1 MVNREQLK
9 EICDKYGL
17 DSKKIIKNNEN
28 VIEKADYTS
37 ICYVLDYLKD
47 TLKIT
52 SNNIEKCPSILYLN
66 VGAIKENWRFLN
78 EQKIHM
84 NDVETCLHILS
95 TEPKQLK
102 ETYKYVS
109 DENRY
114 GKKYIEQITSILR
127 VPVERIQEIEERCPE
142 LTKNNVLSAAISR
155 RTIQEIEEIIKVC
168 KENEIEV
175 TGTVFKRTAK
185 EVEEIIK
192 VCKGNGIE
200 VTGTVFLRSAKEI
213 EEIIK
218 VCKENGIEATGNVFK
233 RTSHEIEEIIK
244 VCKENGIEVTG
255 SVFMKS
261 AKEIE
266 EIIKVCKE
274 NGIEATG
281 TVFMKSAKEI
291 EEIIKVCKENGIEA
305 TGTVFMKSAQEIEEI
320 IKVCNENGIEITG
333 SIFQKSSKQL
343 KENIEF
349 IKQNY
354 GEEYLTPLI
363 ISKNLKNLQKILP
376 YLQSIGVLETVKNS
390 ASILILTLEEI
401 QERQAFAEKIGEPI
415 VKNGRFNSIFGLS
428 RKNYQKKEKEFS
440 QKQQLIEEIHEAIKD
455 GQNLGGQISSD
466 RKKERNNGR

>member
-17 DSKKIIKNNEN
+17 ESKKIIKNNEN

-78 EQKIHM
+78 EQKIYM

-142 LTKNNVLSAAISR
+142 LTKNNVLSAAKSR
-155 RTIQEIEEIIKVC
+155 RTIQ
-168 KENEIEV
+168 
-175 TGTVFKRTAK
+175 
-185 EVEEIIK
+185 
-192 VCKGNGIE
+192 
-200 VTGTVFLRSAKEI
+200 
-213 EEIIK
+213 
-218 VCKENGIEATGNVFK
+218 
-233 RTSHEIEEIIK
+233 
-244 VCKENGIEVTG
+244 
-255 SVFMKS
+255 
-261 AKEIE
+261 EIE

-281 TVFMKSAKEI
+281 TVFQRTAKEI
-291 EEIIKVCKENGIEA
+291 KEIIKVCKENGIEA
-305 TGTVFMKSAQEIEEI
+305 TGSVFVKSAKEIEEI
-320 IKVCNENGIEITG
+320 IKVCNENGIEVTGTVFIRTAKEIKEIIKVCKENEIEITG

-376 YLQSIGVLETVKNS
+376 YLQRIGVLETVKNS
-390 ASILILTLEEI
+390 ASILKLTLEEI
-401 QERQAFAEKIGEPI
+401 KERQAFAEKIGEPI

-428 RKNYQKKEKEFS
+428 RKNYQKKLKEFAE
-440 QKQQLIEEIHEAIKD
+440 KQELIGEIKGAIQE
-455 GQNLGGQISSD
+455 GNILNEQIID
-466 RKKERNNGR
+466 RKKEGNNGR

>member
-28 VIEKADYTS
+28 VIEKADYTD

-95 TEPKQLK
+95 TEPEQLK

-114 GKKYIEQITSILR
+114 GKKYIEQITSILN

-142 LTKNNVLSAAISR
+142 LTKNNVLSAAAISR

-168 KENEIEV
+168 NK
-175 TGTVFKRTAK
+175 
-185 EVEEIIK
+185 
-192 VCKGNGIE
+192 NGIE
-200 VTGTVFLRSAKEI
+200 VTGSVFLRAAKEI

-218 VCKENGIEATGNVFK
+218 VCN
-233 RTSHEIEEIIK
+233 
-244 VCKENGIEVTG
+244 ENGIEVTG

-274 NGIEATG
+274 NK
-281 TVFMKSAKEI
+281 M
-291 EEIIKVCKENGIEA
+291 
-305 TGTVFMKSAQEIEEI
+305 
-320 IKVCNENGIEITG
+320 EITG
-333 SIFQKSSKQL
+333 SIFLKKSKQL

-376 YLQSIGVLETVKNS
+376 YLQSIGVLEIVKNS
-390 ASILILTLEEI
+390 ASILSLTLEEI
-401 QERQAFAEKIGEPI
+401 QERQSFIERIGEPI
-415 VKNGRFNSIFGLS
+415 VKNGRFNSIFGMS
-428 RKNYQKKEKEFS
+428 RKRYQKKVKEFTER
-440 QKQQLIEEIHEAIKD
+440 QKLVGEIKEAIQEGKD
-455 GQNLGGQISSD
+455 LDKQISD
-466 RKKERNNGR
+466 RKKKRKKERNNGR

>member
-1 MVNREQLK
+1 MVNREQLR

-192 VCKGNGIE
+192 VCKENGIE
-200 VTGTVFLRSAKEI
+200 VTGTVFTKSAQEI

-244 VCKENGIEVTG
+244 VCKENGIE
-255 SVFMKS
+255 
-261 AKEIE
+261 
-266 EIIKVCKE
+266 
-274 NGIEATG
+274 
-281 TVFMKSAKEI
+281 
-291 EEIIKVCKENGIEA
+291 
-305 TGTVFMKSAQEIEEI
+305 
-320 IKVCNENGIEITG
+320 ITG
-333 SIFQKSSKQL
+333 SIFKKSPKQL

-390 ASILILTLEEI
+390 ASILSLTLEEI

-415 VKNGRFNSIFGLS
+415 VKDGRFNSIFGLS

>member
-1 MVNREQLK
+1 MVNREQLR

-95 TEPKQLK
+95 TEPKHLK

-114 GKKYIEQITSILR
+114 GKKYIEQITSILS

-168 KENEIEV
+168 KENGIEA
-175 TGTVFKRTAK
+175 TGNVFKRTAQ
-185 EVEEIIK
+185 
-192 VCKGNGIE
+192 
-200 VTGTVFLRSAKEI
+200 EI

-218 VCKENGIEATGNVFK
+218 VCKENGIEATGNMFR
-233 RTSHEIEEIIK
+233 RTAKEVEEIIK

-255 SVFMKS
+255 
-261 AKEIE
+261 
-266 EIIKVCKE
+266 
-274 NGIEATG
+274 
-281 TVFMKSAKEI
+281 TVF
-291 EEIIKVCKENGIEA
+291 
-305 TGTVFMKSAQEIEEI
+305 TKSAQEIEEI
-320 IKVCNENGIEITG
+320 IKVCNENEIEITG
-333 SIFQKSSKQL
+333 SIFHKSSKQL

-390 ASILILTLEEI
+390 ASILSLTLEEI

-415 VKNGRFNSIFGLS
+415 VKNGRFNLIFGLS
-428 RKNYQKKEKEFS
+428 RKNYQKKVKEFAE
-440 QKQQLIEEIHEAIKD
+440 KQELIGEIKGAIQEGKILD
-455 GQNLGGQISSD
+455 EQISD

>member
-1 MVNREQLK
+1 MVNREQLR

-155 RTIQEIEEIIKVC
+155 RTIQ
-168 KENEIEV
+168 
-175 TGTVFKRTAK
+175 
-185 EVEEIIK
+185 
-192 VCKGNGIE
+192 
-200 VTGTVFLRSAKEI
+200 
-213 EEIIK
+213 
-218 VCKENGIEATGNVFK
+218 
-233 RTSHEIEEIIK
+233 
-244 VCKENGIEVTG
+244 
-255 SVFMKS
+255 
-261 AKEIE
+261 
-266 EIIKVCKE
+266 
-274 NGIEATG
+274 
-281 TVFMKSAKEI
+281 EI

-440 QKQQLIEEIHEAIKD
+440 QKQQLIEEIHEAIQD
-455 GQNLGGQISSD
+455 GQNLDKQISD
-466 RKKERNNGR
+466 RKKESNNGR

>member
-142 LTKNNVLSAAISR
+142 LKKNNVLSAAISR

-200 VTGTVFLRSAKEI
+200 VTGTVFLR
-213 EEIIK
+213 
-218 VCKENGIEATGNVFK
+218 
-233 RTSHEIEEIIK
+233 
-244 VCKENGIEVTG
+244 
-255 SVFMKS
+255 
-261 AKEIE
+261 
-266 EIIKVCKE
+266 
-274 NGIEATG
+274 
-281 TVFMKSAKEI
+281 SAKEI

>member
-1 MVNREQLK
+1 MVNREQLR

-95 TEPKQLK
+95 TEPKHLK

-114 GKKYIEQITSILR
+114 GKKYIEQITSILS

-168 KENEIEV
+168 KEN
-175 TGTVFKRTAK
+175 
-185 EVEEIIK
+185 
-192 VCKGNGIE
+192 
-200 VTGTVFLRSAKEI
+200 
-213 EEIIK
+213 
-218 VCKENGIEATGNVFK
+218 GIEATGNVFK
-233 RTSHEIEEIIK
+233 RT
-244 VCKENGIEVTG
+244 
-255 SVFMKS
+255 
-261 AKEIE
+261 AQEIE

-291 EEIIKVCKENGIEA
+291 EEIIKVCKENGIEVTGSVFKRTA
-305 TGTVFMKSAQEIEEI
+305 KEIEEIIKVCKENGIEATGNVFKRTAKEVEEIIKVCKENGIEVTGTVFTKSAQEIEEI
-320 IKVCNENGIEITG
+320 IKVCNENEIEITG
-333 SIFQKSSKQL
+333 SIFHKSSKQL

-390 ASILILTLEEI
+390 ASILSLTLEEI

-415 VKNGRFNSIFGLS
+415 VKNGRFNLIFGLS
-428 RKNYQKKEKEFS
+428 RKNYQKKVKEFAE
-440 QKQQLIEEIHEAIKD
+440 KQELIGEIKGAIQEGKILD
-455 GQNLGGQISSD
+455 EQISD

>member
-1 MVNREQLK
+1 MVNREQLR

-17 DSKKIIKNNEN
+17 ESKKIIKNNEN

-168 KENEIEV
+168 KENGIEA
-175 TGTVFKRTAK
+175 TGNVFQRTAK
-185 EVEEIIK
+185 EVD
-192 VCKGNGIE
+192 
-200 VTGTVFLRSAKEI
+200 
-213 EEIIK
+213 EIIK
-218 VCKENGIEATGNVFK
+218 VCKENGIEA
-233 RTSHEIEEIIK
+233 
-244 VCKENGIEVTG
+244 TG

-281 TVFMKSAKEI
+281 TVFQRTAKEV
-291 EEIIKVCKENGIEA
+291 EEIMKVCKENEIKA
-305 TGTVFMKSAQEIEEI
+305 TGTVFKRTAQEIEEI

-333 SIFQKSSKQL
+333 SIFTKSPKQL

-354 GEEYLTPLI
+354 GEDYLTPLI

-390 ASILILTLEEI
+390 ASILSLTLEEI

-415 VKNGRFNSIFGLS
+415 VKDGRFNSIFGLS
-428 RKNYQKKEKEFS
+428 RKNYQKKVKEFS

>member
-17 DSKKIIKNNEN
+17 ESKKIIKNNEN

-192 VCKGNGIE
+192 VCKVNVIE

-218 VCKENGIEATGNVFK
+218 VCKENGIEATGTVFL
-233 RTSHEIEEIIK
+233 RQAPEIK
-244 VCKENGIEVTG
+244 
-255 SVFMKS
+255 
-261 AKEIE
+261 

-281 TVFMKSAKEI
+281 TVFKRTAKEI
-291 EEIIKVCKENGIEA
+291 KEIIKV
-305 TGTVFMKSAQEIEEI
+305 
-320 IKVCNENGIEITG
+320 
-333 SIFQKSSKQL
+333 
-343 KENIEF
+343 
-349 IKQNY
+349 
-354 GEEYLTPLI
+354 
-363 ISKNLKNLQKILP
+363 
-376 YLQSIGVLETVKNS
+376 
-390 ASILILTLEEI
+390 
-401 QERQAFAEKIGEPI
+401 
-415 VKNGRFNSIFGLS
+415 
-428 RKNYQKKEKEFS
+428 
-440 QKQQLIEEIHEAIKD
+440 
-455 GQNLGGQISSD
+455 
-466 RKKERNNGR
+466 

>member
-1 MVNREQLK
+1 MVNRKKLK

-142 LTKNNVLSAAISR
+142 LTKNNVLSAAKSR
-155 RTIQEIEEIIKVC
+155 RTIQ
-168 KENEIEV
+168 
-175 TGTVFKRTAK
+175 
-185 EVEEIIK
+185 
-192 VCKGNGIE
+192 
-200 VTGTVFLRSAKEI
+200 EI

-218 VCKENGIEATGNVFK
+218 VCKENGIEATGNVFM
-233 RTSHEIEEIIK
+233 R
-244 VCKENGIEVTG
+244 
-255 SVFMKS
+255 S

-281 TVFMKSAKEI
+281 TVFQRTAKEV
-291 EEIIKVCKENGIEA
+291 EEIIKVCKATGIEA
-305 TGTVFMKSAQEIEEI
+305 TGSVIMKTAKKIEEI
-320 IKVCNENGIEITG
+320 IKV
-333 SIFQKSSKQL
+333 
-343 KENIEF
+343 
-349 IKQNY
+349 
-354 GEEYLTPLI
+354 
-363 ISKNLKNLQKILP
+363 
-376 YLQSIGVLETVKNS
+376 
-390 ASILILTLEEI
+390 
-401 QERQAFAEKIGEPI
+401 
-415 VKNGRFNSIFGLS
+415 
-428 RKNYQKKEKEFS
+428 
-440 QKQQLIEEIHEAIKD
+440 
-455 GQNLGGQISSD
+455 
-466 RKKERNNGR
+466 

>member
-155 RTIQEIEEIIKVC
+155 RTIQEIIKVC
-168 KENEIEV
+168 KEN
-175 TGTVFKRTAK
+175 
-185 EVEEIIK
+185 
-192 VCKGNGIE
+192 GIE
-200 VTGTVFLRSAKEI
+200 ATGTVFLRSAKEI

-218 VCKENGIEATGNVFK
+218 VCKENGIEATGNVFQ
-233 RTSHEIEEIIK
+233 RT
-244 VCKENGIEVTG
+244 
-255 SVFMKS
+255 

-266 EIIKVCKE
+266 K
-274 NGIEATG
+274 
-281 TVFMKSAKEI
+281 
-291 EEIIKVCKENGIEA
+291 
-305 TGTVFMKSAQEIEEI
+305 I
-320 IKVCNENGIEITG
+320 IKVCNENKIEITG
-333 SIFQKSSKQL
+333 SIFLKKSKQL

-390 ASILILTLEEI
+390 ASILKLTLEEI
-401 QERQAFAEKIGEPI
+401 KERQAFAEKIGEPI
-415 VKNGRFNSIFGLS
+415 VKNGRFNSIFGMP
-428 RKNYQKKEKEFS
+428 RKNYQKKVKEFEEKQELIGEIKGAI
-440 QKQQLIEEIHEAIKD
+440 QKGKILDE
-455 GQNLGGQISSD
+455 QISD
-466 RKKERNNGR
+466 RKKERNNGK

>member
-1 MVNREQLK
+1 MVNREQLR

-17 DSKKIIKNNEN
+17 DSKKIIKNNEK

-155 RTIQEIEEIIKVC
+155 KTIQEIEEIIKVC
-168 KENEIEV
+168 KENEIEA
-175 TGTVFKRTAK
+175 TGTVLMKSAK
-185 EVEEIIK
+185 EIKEIIK
-192 VCKGNGIE
+192 VCK
-200 VTGTVFLRSAKEI
+200 
-213 EEIIK
+213 
-218 VCKENGIEATGNVFK
+218 
-233 RTSHEIEEIIK
+233 
-244 VCKENGIEVTG
+244 
-255 SVFMKS
+255 
-261 AKEIE
+261 
-266 EIIKVCKE
+266 
-274 NGIEATG
+274 
-281 TVFMKSAKEI
+281 
-291 EEIIKVCKENGIEA
+291 
-305 TGTVFMKSAQEIEEI
+305 
-320 IKVCNENGIEITG
+320 ENGIEITG

-354 GEEYLTPLI
+354 GEDYLTPLI

-390 ASILILTLEEI
+390 ASILSLTLEEI
-401 QERQAFAEKIGEPI
+401 QERQSFIERIGEPI

-428 RKNYQKKEKEFS
+428 RKNYQKKVKEFAE
-440 QKQQLIEEIHEAIKD
+440 KQELIGEIKGAIQERK
-455 GQNLGGQISSD
+455 NLDKQISN

>member
-1 MVNREQLK
+1 MVNREQLR

-95 TEPKQLK
+95 TEPKHLK

-114 GKKYIEQITSILR
+114 GKKYIEQITSILS

-168 KENEIEV
+168 KEN
-175 TGTVFKRTAK
+175 
-185 EVEEIIK
+185 
-192 VCKGNGIE
+192 
-200 VTGTVFLRSAKEI
+200 
-213 EEIIK
+213 
-218 VCKENGIEATGNVFK
+218 GIEATGNVFK
-233 RTSHEIEEIIK
+233 RTAQEIEEIIK

-261 AKEIE
+261 AKEVE

-274 NGIEATG
+274 NGIEVTG
-281 TVFMKSAKEI
+281 TVF
-291 EEIIKVCKENGIEA
+291 
-305 TGTVFMKSAQEIEEI
+305 TKSAQEIEEI
-320 IKVCNENGIEITG
+320 IKVCNENEIEITG
-333 SIFQKSSKQL
+333 SIFHKSSKQL

-390 ASILILTLEEI
+390 ASILSLTLEEI

-415 VKNGRFNSIFGLS
+415 VKNGRFNLIFGLS
-428 RKNYQKKEKEFS
+428 RKNYQKKVKEFAE
-440 QKQQLIEEIHEAIKD
+440 KQELIGEIKGAIQEGKILD
-455 GQNLGGQISSD
+455 EQISD

>member
-1 MVNREQLK
+1 MVNREQLR

-200 VTGTVFLRSAKEI
+200 VTGTVFTKSAQ
-213 EEIIK
+213 
-218 VCKENGIEATGNVFK
+218 
-233 RTSHEIEEIIK
+233 EIEEIIK

-255 SVFMKS
+255 SVF
-261 AKEIE
+261 
-266 EIIKVCKE
+266 V
-274 NGIEATG
+274 
-281 TVFMKSAKEI
+281 KSAKEI

-354 GEEYLTPLI
+354 GEEYLTSLI

-440 QKQQLIEEIHEAIKD
+440 QKQQLIEEIHEAIQD
-455 GQNLGGQISSD
+455 GQNLDKQISD
-466 RKKERNNGR
+466 RKKESNNGR